1 MSRGPRQRLV
11 CTGKVC
17 RRSCE
22 SWEFGGRDAS
32 RSRKNRVGGENTLRR
47 IVQAY
52 VLAGGGSTRFGR
64 DKALVEI
71 DGVPMLLRMRGL
83 LGAVSQNVTVVAPPL
98 RYAVLG
104 VTSVSDRWEGQGPL
118 AGIITA
124 LLTTKESGTVADW
137 NLIIG
142 CDLPFLTREWLSY
155 LAERALASRA
165 EVVAPR
171 SAQGLEPLCACW
183 RASAA
188 DKLQSVFD
196 GGVRKIT
203 EAMKSLEMEVVD
215 EADWKRFDTGDR
227 LFWNMNTVADF
238 DEARRILEA

>member
-32 RSRKNRVGGENTLRR
+32 RSRKNRVGGEITQRG
-47 IVQAY
+47 IAQTY

-71 DGVPMLLRMRGL
+71 DGVPMLLRMRAL
-83 LGAVSQNVTVVAPPL
+83 LGEVSQAVTVIAPPL
-98 RYAVLG
+98 RYTALG
-104 VTSVSDRWEGQGPL
+104 VTAVSDRWEGQGPL

-124 LLTTKESGTVADW
+124 LLSTNESGSGAEW
-137 NLIIG
+137 NLIVG
-142 CDLPFLTREWLSY
+142 CDMPFLTREWLSY
-155 LAERALASRA
+155 LAERALLSGA

-171 SAQGLEPLCACW
+171 SAQGLEPLCSCW
-183 RASAA
+183 RTSSG
-188 DKLQSVFD
+188 DKLQSVFH

-203 EAMKSLEMEVVD
+203 QARKRLDREGVD
-215 EADWKRFDTGDR
+215 EADWKRFDSAGR
-227 LFWNMNTVADF
+227 LFWNMNTV
-238 DEARRILEA
+238 